1 MKNYICECHYTK
13 LLFCINASPLESKV
27 RHPGSV
33 GRLLLRFTL
42 SPVGGGVM
50 VALLIFGKNS

>member
-27 RHPGSV
+27 RHLGSV
-33 GRLLLRFTL
+33 GRLLSRFAL
-42 SPVGGGVM
+42 SAVGGYGS
-50 VALLIFGKNS
+50 IINFFGENS